1 MMRGGQMR
9 KIMIAGGA
17 PGGALP
23 PADDDKKHDIPGG
36 STTYTLTFGNAG
48 PSPRAQA
55 FKAEVERLLRL
66 PQQGDPAPPGEEAGG
81 EQPEEERK

>member
-1 MMRGGQMR
+1 MMRGGQIR

-36 STTYTLTFGNAG
+36 STTYTLTFGNGG
-48 PSPRAQA
+48 PSARAQA
-55 FKAEVERLLRL
+55 FKAEVERLLKL
-66 PQQGDPAPPGEEAGG
+66 PQQGDAAPPGAARD
-81 EQPEEERK
+81 EEER